1 MSAESHP
8 LSGRVAL
15 ICFDGSDDAHAA
27 IVAAAPLIA
36 GHDVIVACFWRPF
49 ADFARAYA
57 VSLLE
62 IVQDAKTINERE
74 EALAVATAAA
84 GAEFARANGVASPE
98 TRAPQV
104 SGPIDEAII
113 AFADEIDA
121 QLIVLGSRGRSSVGS
136 ALLGDVAHDVVQR
149 ARRPVLVVPSSAL
162 AERRR

>member
-1 MSAESHP
+1 MSAEPQHP
-8 LSGRVAL
+8 SGGVAL

-27 IVAAAPLIA
+27 VVAAAPLVA
-36 GHDVIVACFWRPF
+36 GYEVIVACFWQPF
-49 ADFARAYA
+49 ADFARTYA

-62 IVQDAKTINERE
+62 IVQDASAINERE
-74 EALAVATAAA
+74 EARAMAVASA
-84 GAEFARANGVASPE
+84 GAALARANGVAAPE
-98 TRAPQV
+98 ARAPKV
-104 SGPIDEAII
+104 SGPVDEAIT
-113 AFADEIDA
+113 AFADEIDV